1 MGSCDGQR
9 RSATGD
15 GKLPLEKI
23 GGIIGSTILSYCI
36 RKGADYEE

>member
-1 MGSCDGQR
+1 MGGSDGR
-9 RSATGD
+9 RQATGNYLL
-15 GKLPLEKI
+15 KKS